1 MTTSCPLPDTG
12 GSAEGQAGGFF
23 TSTLQC
29 TICQGVRADNV
40 GQGGRRGQQSCGWTP
55 PTPQAPSHQ
64 QERRPPI
71 TSSPQILPPKCS
83 AWCRPEPGWRLHLES
98 GITIEI
104 QQRHERAGRQ
114 WAIWLPSASGFH
126 VDKAAGRSS
135 FCQPGSSPSQ
145 ELGASGA
152 WAGAVAPW
160 FVSRWRPAT
169 QAEAGAREQL
179 SPQSWVR
186 GARGREG
193 GAESRTTAFLH
204 GDLIRSPGVSRW
216 CVGRWDPKQVLLSSP
231 APPQQRTGQGFS
243 EQSNKDTQ
251 QEAGSAGTGGLDTH
265 SGTPGS
271 RALTDTP
278 P

>member
-1 MTTSCPLPDTG
+1 MQCLQHLAVLVKHQLS
-12 GSAEGQAGGFF
+12 GSP
-23 TSTLQC
+23 SRQC
-29 TICQGVRADNV
+29 WPR
-40 GQGGRRGQQSCGWTP
+40 GRRGQQSCGWTP
-55 PTPQAPSHQ
+55 PKPPRAFSPAG
-64 QERRPPI
+64 EEAPI
-71 TSSPQILPPKCS
+71 TSSPQILSPKCS
-83 AWCRPEPGWRLHLES
+83 AWSRPEPGWRLHLES

-104 QQRHERAGRQ
+104 QQRHERAGRP
-114 WAIWLPSASGFH
+114 WAIRLPSASGFH

-135 FCQPGSSPSQ
+135 FCQPGSSPSWFPAKSSVQ
-145 ELGASGA
+145 
-152 WAGAVAPW
+152 AVPGPAQWLPGLS
-160 FVSRWRPAT
+160 SRWRPAT

-179 SPQSWVR
+179 IPAIPGQGRAGAGR
-186 GARGREG
+186 GGT
-193 GAESRTTAFLH
+193 ESRATAFLH
-204 GDLIRSPGVSRW
+204 RDLIRSPGVRRW

-251 QEAGSAGTGGLDTH
+251 QEAGSVGTGGLDTH